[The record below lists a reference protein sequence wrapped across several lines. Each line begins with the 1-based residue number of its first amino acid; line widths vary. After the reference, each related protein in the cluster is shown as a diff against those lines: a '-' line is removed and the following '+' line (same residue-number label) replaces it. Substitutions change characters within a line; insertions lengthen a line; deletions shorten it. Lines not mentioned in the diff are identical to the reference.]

1 MNATQCHRENELL
14 DALGNGFVGHEL
26 AMHVAE
32 CTPCS
37 ELKLVAGALLDERV
51 EAIAEA
57 PVPAAGTMWWRM
69 QLRRRQEAQTAAR
82 RSLVV
87 GQAMTLSVAIALVVA
102 FFGSELMSGAREA
115 AGSMQLSLPSLHF
128 TTPPMLLLI
137 ALGSWLIIAPLA
149 GWVAM
154 RQK

>member
-14 DALGNGFVGHEL
+14 DALGNGLVGAEL

-32 CTPCS
+32 CISCS
-37 ELKLVAGALLDERV
+37 ELHLVAGALLHDRV
-51 EAIAEA
+51 EAVAEA
-57 PVPAAGTMWWRM
+57 PVPSAGTMWWRM
-69 QLRRRQEAQTAAR
+69 QLRRRQEAQAATR

-87 GQAMTLSVAIALVVA
+87 GQAMTLSVAIALVVS
-102 FFGSELMSGAREA
+102 FFGMDLASGVRETFV
-115 AGSMQLSLPSLHF
+115 SMHF
-128 TTPPMLLLI
+128 TTPPLLLLV
-137 ALGSWLIIAPLA
+137 ALGSWLLIAPIA